1 MKKGWKYLIGIVVVV
16 VIVIAGYF
24 SFGGQS
30 QAKEKTITIGLVAP
44 TDKDTHVWDAVKKEA
59 KDNYGLT
66 IKLKEFSDW
75 NQPNKA
81 VANGELDANS
91 FQTKEFLDEWN
102 KAHDNALTSVG
113 QTIITPL
120 RLYSKKVDSVA
131 DIKNGAT
138 ITISN
143 DAVNEARGLKLLQNA
158 GLIKL
163 KSDDSLA
170 TTKDIVENPKNLKI
184 KEVDG
189 SQTARALS
197 SEDAS
202 VVNGGFAVSGDI
214 PLKYTLYKEKLDK
227 NSKPYI
233 NVLAVSKKKKDSQA
247 FKDLAKAYQSKSVK
261 KEIEKQYN
269 SLIIPGWDLDLD

>member
-24 SFGGQS
+24 SFGDKS
-30 QAKEKTITIGLVAP
+30 QAKEKTITVGVVAP
-44 TDKDTHVWDAVKKEA
+44 ADKDTHVWDAVKKEA
-59 KDNYGLT
+59 KDKHGLT
-66 IKLKEFSDW
+66 VKLKEFSDW

-81 VANGELDANS
+81 VANGELDVNS
-91 FQTKEFLDEWN
+91 FQTKEFLDDWN

-113 QTIITPL
+113 QTIIAPL

-138 ITISN
+138 ITIAN
-143 DAVNEARGLKLLQNA
+143 DAVNESRGLKLLQNA

-170 TTKDIVENPKNLKI
+170 TTKDIAENPKNLKI

-202 VVNGGFAVSGDI
+202 VVNGGFAVSGNI

-247 FKDLAKAYQSKSVK
+247 FKDLVKAYQSKSVK
-261 KEIEKQYN
+261 KEIKKQYN
-269 SLIIPGWDLDLD
+269 SLIIPGWDLDLN